1 MKNEGTRYK
10 NNRNISIRTDQK
22 YYNAGDEVISMK
34 LKPARLIPMPK
45 INHELREVD
54 LYTETGA
61 TLSREDD
68 EISLE
73 EEAFML
79 GYLNA

>member
-1 MKNEGTRYK
+1 M
-10 NNRNISIRTDQK
+10 
-22 YYNAGDEVISMK
+22 MK
-34 LKPARLIPMPK
+34 LKPAKFIPMPK
-45 INHELREVD
+45 ISHELVEVD
-54 LYTETGA
+54 LYTEAGA
-61 TLSREDD
+61 ILSREDD

>member
-1 MKNEGTRYK
+1 ML
-10 NNRNISIRTDQK
+10 RTDK
-22 YYNAGDEVISMK
+22 DDHNAGEMMR

-45 INHELREVD
+45 ISHKLTEVD

-61 TLSREDD
+61 ILSREDD

>member
-1 MKNEGTRYK
+1 MRL
-10 NNRNISIRTDQK
+10 
-22 YYNAGDEVISMK
+22 K
-34 LKPARLIPMPK
+34 LKPAKLIPMPK

-61 TLSREDD
+61 ILSREDD
-68 EISLE
+68 EISTE

-79 GYLNA
+79 GYLSA